1 MVSPFKEPTLS
12 QKVCNMDKKAG
23 EPKGCLK
30 HTTEKT
36 KRKREDRGR
45 SSMTPH
51 RRK

>member
-1 MVSPFKEPTLS
+1 MVSPFKKATLS
-12 QKVCNMDKKAG
+12 QKVCDMDKKAG
-23 EPKGCLK
+23 EPKRCLK
-30 HTTEKT
+30 HPIEKT